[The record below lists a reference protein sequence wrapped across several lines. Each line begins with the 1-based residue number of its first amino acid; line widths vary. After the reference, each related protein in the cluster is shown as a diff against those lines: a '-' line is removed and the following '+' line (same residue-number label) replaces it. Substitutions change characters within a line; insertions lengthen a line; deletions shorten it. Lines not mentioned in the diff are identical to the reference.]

1 MHAHEVYVAKFG
13 EVTGGTQAQYFLNGN
28 APAGCDDQPGQLDFC
43 VWAIRTPGADLVVD
57 AGFTSAVASRRDR
70 PHFREPSA
78 AIALLGIDV
87 CAVSHVILSHFH
99 YDHTGDL
106 DPFTSARIVAQENE
120 MRFWTGRHAWRPQFR
135 RLVES
140 HDIERI
146 IRLNLDG
153 RVDLV
158 DGVREIVPG
167 VTVHR
172 VGGHTPGT
180 QIVTVETALGVVVLA
195 SDSSHLQAHV
205 RTGLAANLLTD
216 LTEMYDAFDTINS
229 LASSPDLV
237 IPGHDPEVLR
247 RFKAVPGLDG
257 IAARIA

>member
-13 EVTGGTQAQYFLNGN
+13 EVTGGTQAQYFLNRN

-43 VWAIRTPGADLVVD
+43 VWVIRTPGADIVVD
-57 AGFTSAVASRRDR
+57 AGFTSSVAKRRGR
-70 PHFREPSA
+70 PHFREPSEA
-78 AIALLGIDV
+78 VALLGVDV
-87 CAVSHVILSHFH
+87 PRVSHVILSHFH

-106 DPFTSARIVAQENE
+106 DPFTSARVVAQEAE
-120 MRFWTGRHAWRPQFR
+120 MRFWTGRHAWRPEFR
-135 RLVES
+135 RLAES
-140 HDIERI
+140 EDIERLV
-146 IRLNLDG
+146 RLNLDG

-158 DGVREIVPG
+158 NGAREVVPG
-167 VTVHR
+167 VKTHR

-180 QIVTVETALGVVVLA
+180 QIVSVETAQGVVVLA

-205 RTGLAANLLTD
+205 ETGMPANLLTD
-216 LTEMYDAFDTINS
+216 LPEMYDAFDTINS

-247 RFKAVPGLDG
+247 RFKALPGLEG